1 MKISQDKLTETLE
14 TERKI
19 SDAKYELSIECI
31 KLKEAIQ
38 KNINDEAKSNEFSII
53 IENLQKN
60 IETELE
66 SEIQDFRANN
76 STFQSYEYA
85 KDKCREVEE
94 LVKLLFV
101 INNKKLSKQKIWEGI
116 DITKLFKEEPSIR
129 CYTYYNNNINKE
141 YVKNIIESALNKNN
155 WQKIDMRNIT
165 SIPTDWFNKNVVKIN
180 GWGNI
185 PYYAIEFYYNSNCK
199 EEVFYIQK

>member
-1 MKISQDKLTETLE
+1 MKISQDKLTETLK

-38 KNINDEAKSNEFSII
+38 KNINDEAKSNEFSTI

-76 STFQSYEYA
+76 STFKSYEYA
-85 KDKCREVEE
+85 KACCEEVGE
-94 LVKLLFV
+94 LVNLLFV
-101 INNKKLSKQKIWEGI
+101 INNKKFSKQKIWETI
-116 DITKLFKEEPSIR
+116 DVTELFEGGSPIR
-129 CYTYYNNNINKE
+129 CSTYYNNKINKE
-141 YVKNIIESALNKNN
+141 YIKNIIENGLKTNH
-155 WQKIDMRNIT
+155 WQKVDMSNTT
-165 SIPTDWFNKNVVKIN
+165 SIPTEWFNKNIIKKTE
-180 GWGNI
+180 WGNI
-185 PYYAIEFYYNSNCK
+185 PYYSINFYYNGNCK